1 MSIYQLNAYV
11 WELYVLVLV
20 NNEHHLPVEAWAFG
34 RMRKSTSV
42 ASRHYNVFVSIN
54 HDVMECPFSVA
65 RIQNHIE
72 FVCSTSLGKVSA
84 TLVNWGRFEASNEE
98 AQ

>member
-1 MSIYQLNAYV
+1 MGIYQLNAYV

-20 NNEHHLPVEAWAFG
+20 NNEHHFPVETWAFG

-42 ASRHYNVFVSIN
+42 ASRHYKVFVSIN

-65 RIQNHIE
+65 WIQNHIE
-72 FVCSTSLGKVSA
+72 FICSTFFGKVSA
-84 TLVNWGRFEASNEE
+84 TFVNWGRLKASNEE